1 MSRSKPEAAAKRYQQ
16 EQARAEAIQKM
27 EDMLREKQCTSPEM
41 AKATRVEKNTL
52 NGYLRYMQKTLRKV
66 RIATP
71 PGIRPALWELGA
83 DPSLPSED
91 EVLDRL
97 IAPKRGIHKAVQIG
111 IPRDPLVAALFGPAN
126 QQEHKEAA

>member
-1 MSRSKPEAAAKRYQQ
+1 MTRAKPEAAEKREQWQ
-16 EQARAEAIQKM
+16 QARAAAVAKIL
-27 EDMLREKQCTSPEM
+27 DMLAMERRTAPDL
-41 AKATRVEKNTL
+41 AKATRTEKNTL

-83 DPSLPSED
+83 DPNLPSED

-97 IAPKRGIHKAVQIG
+97 IAPKRGVHKAVQIG

-126 QQEHKEAA
+126 QEHKEAA

>member
-1 MSRSKPEAAAKRYQQ
+1 MTCAKPEAAAKR
-16 EQARAEAIQKM
+16 ERWERERAAAVAKIL
-27 EDMLREKQCTSPEM
+27 DMLSREHCTAPEM
-41 AKATRVEKNTL
+41 AKATKTEPNTL

-66 RIATP
+66 RPTGLRRDKAT
-71 PGIRPALWELGA
+71 LWELGA
-83 DPSLPSED
+83 DSSLPSED

-126 QQEHKEAA
+126 QEHKEAA

>member
-1 MSRSKPEAAAKRYQQ
+1 MSRSKPDAAAKRYQQ
-16 EQARAEAIQKM
+16 EQARAAAMQKI
-27 EDMLREKQCTSPEM
+27 EDMLREKQCTAPEM
-41 AKATRVEKNTL
+41 ALATKVEKNTL

-66 RIATP
+66 RIATE

-111 IPRDPLVAALFGPAN
+111 IPRDPLIAAFFGPAN
-126 QQEHKEAA
+126 QEHKEAA

>member
-1 MSRSKPEAAAKRYQQ
+1 MTRAKPEAAAKR
-16 EQARAEAIQKM
+16 ERWERERATAVAKIL
-27 EDMLREKQCTSPEM
+27 DMLSREHCSAPEL
-41 AKATRVEKNTL
+41 AKATKTEPNTL

-71 PGIRPALWELGA
+71 PSIRPALWELGA

-111 IPRDPLVAALFGPAN
+111 IPRDPLIAAFFGPAN
-126 QQEHKEAA
+126 QEHKEAA

>member
-1 MSRSKPEAAAKRYQQ
+1 MSRSKPDAAAKRYQQ
-16 EQARAEAIQKM
+16 EQARAAAMQKI
-27 EDMLREKQCTSPEM
+27 EGMLRERKYTAPEM
-41 AKATRVEKNTL
+41 ARATKTEKNTL

-83 DPSLPSED
+83 DPSLPSVD

-111 IPRDPLVAALFGPAN
+111 IPRDPLIAAFFGPAN
-126 QQEHKEAA
+126 QEHKEAA